1 MNKLVDFWP
10 FNSCPLAFQ
19 QYRNS
24 SQSCPVAEYS
34 PSLTYH
40 GSQSTTTRTVTM
52 FLHKAL
58 PRVNSGAGVAV
69 RRADVVTGRLPAGA
83 LAPRR
88 APLLRRS
95 CPARYTVTWHAAAAL
110 QPGGAAAATVQA
122 ASEPRRAD
130 SAPPPPASV
139 AAAVAAT
146 RAALPGTG
154 TRFVGALLLSTA
166 LLLVSPVITAL
177 SMHAILAPPGSAA
190 AARSGACLLSLAAVY
205 AGEPLVAGAV
215 ISSWAALTQGV
226 ILRLRCATSAALL
239 RGWNTRSG
247 GASPKELADKQAETL
262 EACSANNIT
271 TGDSGPR
278 AVLKFLG
285 ALALLFATSP
295 RLAPF
300 IAAIFV
306 GAVTAI
312 SARSARGAALAA
324 TAAAARE
331 VAATHSA
338 AFLLAG
344 TNVRAYGLEA
354 AVAAST
360 ARLGRAAMAARL
372 DEQAHAQGTARRAA
386 HVITL
391 AWCAIQIIATV
402 LRDVGA
408 PLSVFELQAALGF
421 TLLLTMSTGGVLA
434 FIRDARI
441 AAAAAAA
448 LAAAGAPPAPEP
460 ALEAALA
467 AALTAAAAA
476 PGGADVALP
485 GVLPVPLRPGRLY
498 TLMGPSGSG
507 KSRVMDALA
516 GQPEGG
522 TLGDATATLAG
533 ASLPARALCAP
544 AWRARVAYMPQT
556 ATTELPPLPVWALLR
571 AGCRQASPALVRR
584 VAAAFGL
591 DALNLRVA
599 HGAKPG
605 GDWVSA
611 LRTVRATQL
620 SAGQRQRVALALF
633 FIKGASHAAMHPAAM
648 LLPSVDVRSHCR

>member
-1 MNKLVDFWP
+1 MVLRATLPLVRP
-10 FNSCPLAFQ
+10 
-19 QYRNS
+19 
-24 SQSCPVAEYS
+24 
-34 PSLTYH
+34 
-40 GSQSTTTRTVTM
+40 
-52 FLHKAL
+52 
-58 PRVNSGAGVAV
+58 GAGVAM
-69 RRADVVTGRLPAGA
+69 RRAGLLAARLPAGTS
-83 LAPRR
+83 APRR
-88 APLLRRS
+88 APPLRRS
-95 CPARYTVTWHAAAAL
+95 RAAHYTATHRTAAAL
-110 QPGGAAAATVQA
+110 QLGGGADTALAAAAQ
-122 ASEPRRAD
+122 PHAD
-130 SAPPPPASV
+130 SVSAPPGSV
-139 AAAVAAT
+139 AAALAAT
-146 RAALPGTG
+146 RAALPGTDA
-154 TRFVGALLLSTA
+154 RFAGALLLSTA

-177 SMHAILAPPGSAA
+177 SMHAIQAPPGSAA
-190 AARSGACLLSLAAVY
+190 AARSGACLLALAAVY

-239 RGWNTRSG
+239 RGWNTRGG
-247 GASPKELADKQAETL
+247 GASPKELAEKQAETL
-262 EACSANNIT
+262 ETCSANNIA

-278 AVLKFLG
+278 AVLKFIG

-295 RLAPF
+295 RLAPL
-300 IAAIFV
+300 IAVIFV
-306 GAVTAI
+306 GAVAAI

-324 TAAAARE
+324 AAAAARE
-331 VAATHSA
+331 AAATHSA

-372 DEQAHAQGTARRAA
+372 AEQAHAQGTSRRAA

-391 AWCAIQIIATV
+391 AWCAIQVTATV
-402 LRDVGA
+402 LRDAGA

-448 LAAAGAPPAPEP
+448 LAAAGVPPAPEP
-460 ALEAALA
+460 ALDVALGAALA
-467 AALTAAAAA
+467 AAAAA

-485 GVLPVPLRPGRLY
+485 GVLPAPLRPGRLY

-522 TLGDATATLAG
+522 TLGDAAATLAG
-533 ASLPARALCAP
+533 VSLPARALCAP

-591 DALNLRVA
+591 DTLNLRA
-599 HGAKPG
+599 PAGAKPG
-605 GDWVSA
+605 ADWVAA

-633 FIKGASHAAMHPAAM
+633 FVKGALYSAPCIVLLPAAARFSRA
-648 LLPSVDVRSHCR
+648 LADRAAARVRSAGHEPGFGAHG